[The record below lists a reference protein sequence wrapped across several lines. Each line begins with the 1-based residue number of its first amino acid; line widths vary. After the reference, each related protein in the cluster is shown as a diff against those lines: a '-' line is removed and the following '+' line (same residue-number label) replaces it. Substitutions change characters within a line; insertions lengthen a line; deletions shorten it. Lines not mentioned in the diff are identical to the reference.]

1 MNWRLAH
8 IDVGVNDDS
17 EIVSKSS
24 VYLEQGDMQISLS
37 STLASDIHVM
47 SAKRA
52 LMDAA
57 YKLEK
62 MAIEMKHKAE
72 KYQ

>member
-1 MNWRLAH
+1 MNWRLVH
-8 IDVGVNDDS
+8 RDVGVDVNN
-17 EIVSKSS
+17 EIVSRSF
-24 VYLEQGDMQISLS
+24 VAIEDGDIQIKI
-37 STLASDIHVM
+37 SDNGISEDHNM

-62 MAIEMKHKAE
+62 YAIEMKHKAE
-72 KYQ
+72 KY